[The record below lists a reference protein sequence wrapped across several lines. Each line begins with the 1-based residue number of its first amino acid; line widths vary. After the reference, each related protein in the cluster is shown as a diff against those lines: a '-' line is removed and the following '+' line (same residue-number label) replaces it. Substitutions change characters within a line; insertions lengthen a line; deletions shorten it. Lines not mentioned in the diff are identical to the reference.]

1 MGSLHEPDRSGG
13 RFPRT
18 SGRRAS
24 TPEIQWN
31 IAVGNSA
38 HGIPREALASPAI
51 AFKVVLINPYELGRQ
66 SFNLAAPAALLQAAG
81 FDVACLALTLQKLDP
96 DVLLDAG
103 LVPIHLAM
111 PTATRIPHAA
121 LPSTP

>member
-24 TPEIQWN
+24 TPEIQGN
-31 IAVGNSA
+31 IPVVNSA

-51 AFKVVLINPYELGRQ
+51 AFKVRLINPYELGRQ
-66 SFNLAAPAALLQAAG
+66 SFNLAAPAALLNPAG
-81 FDVACLALTLQKLDP
+81 FDVPRLDLMPQKLNP
-96 DVLLDAG
+96 NVL
-103 LVPIHLAM
+103 
-111 PTATRIPHAA
+111 
-121 LPSTP
+121 